1 MFHHLEN
8 YFKALKC
15 NGPERGYFPDPTK
28 IILVMHPQNLEPGE
42 EFRQR
47 HGFKVCMGARY
58 IEVYIED
65 DKTKGHWLKE
75 RKEKRER
82 EICALRKTTNKCPQ

>member
-1 MFHHLEN
+1 
-8 YFKALKC
+8 
-15 NGPERGYFPDPTK
+15 
-28 IILVMHPQNLEPGE
+28 MHNQNLEAGE
-42 EFRQR
+42 EIGQR